1 MADHPAETYL
11 GLTHRGSRAA
21 RRASVSPGKQAERMS
36 GRIEHDDDAVLL
48 RLVVCDL
55 RASRYGVVE
64 QLEEAGASIR
74 SITQVVHGDVQVH
87 AHLLLAGDSRPN
99 GRYERLLAL
108 KLKLLVPGGRLD
120 QCPPTG
126 DLLGA
131 IHDSPS
137 QQPRVELRELPSID
151 AAQNGTA

>member
-1 MADHPAETYL
+1 
-11 GLTHRGSRAA
+11 
-21 RRASVSPGKQAERMS
+21 MS

-48 RLVVCDL
+48 RLVVCDV

-87 AHLLLAGDSRPN
+87 AHLLLAGDSRPY

-108 KLKLLVPGGRLD
+108 ELKLLVPGGRLD
-120 QCPPTG
+120 QCPPTWHF
-126 DLLGA
+126 LGA
-131 IHDSPS
+131 THDSPS
-137 QQPRVELRELPSID
+137 QQPRVELGKLPSI
-151 AAQNGTA
+151 AAAENGTA

>member
-1 MADHPAETYL
+1 
-11 GLTHRGSRAA
+11 
-21 RRASVSPGKQAERMS
+21 MS

-55 RASRYGVVE
+55 CASRYGVVD

-74 SITQVVHGDVQVH
+74 SMPQVVHGDVQVH
-87 AHLLLAGDSRPN
+87 AHLLLAGDRRPY
-99 GRYERLLAL
+99 GRYEWLLAL
-108 KLKLLVPGGRLD
+108 ELKLLVPGGRLH
-120 QCPPTG
+120 QCPPTW
-126 DLLGA
+126 DILGA

-137 QQPRVELRELPSID
+137 QQPRVELGELPSIA